1 MLIGNVDIS
10 TYHAKQFK
18 ETIEHAAIENESEWN
33 AGSPIPSMVGG
44 TTGFKKVTIVLE
56 VRGEGRED
64 IIKNCSN
71 ILSQFLEPAVVTLDR
86 FSHKFFLALTKHS
99 RSEST
104 EDIWHLL
111 TLECEGYEFGAE
123 VSQNYT
129 GTAEITVNN
138 PGNLVT
144 PVVLEITPT
153 MGASS
158 ITVKGISRS
167 GKTATIKN
175 LTTGKKII
183 LDGET
188 GLFTEDGALKAGD
201 IEIWEVPTLAPG
213 NNVIQF
219 STDNLNVSVKIKP
232 RYM

>member
-1 MLIGNVDIS
+1 MKIGNVDIS
-10 TYHAKQFK
+10 AYHARQHRV
-18 ETIEHAAIENESEWN
+18 TIGNSEIENESDWV
-33 AGSPIPSMVGG
+33 AGMPSPMMVNG
-44 TTGFKKVTIVLE
+44 TAGFKEVTIVL
-56 VRGEGRED
+56 VVKGESREA
-64 IIKNCSN
+64 IIQDCGS
-71 ILSQFLEPAVVTLDR
+71 LLAAFLEPSIVELDG
-86 FSHKFFLALTKHS
+86 FGHKFFLTLTKGT
-99 RSEST
+99 RE
-104 EDIWHLL
+104 EIVKGRWHNL
-111 TLECEGYEFGAE
+111 TLKCEGYEFGTE
-123 VSQNYT
+123 VSQSYT

-138 PGNLVT
+138 PGNLIT
-144 PVVLEITPT
+144 PVMLEITPT

-219 STDNLNVSVKIKP
+219 STDKLNVSVKIKP